1 MRIGEIL
8 VREGQLTRQQLAQAL
23 RVQGLLGSRLGTTL
37 LEESLIA
44 EDTLLD
50 AVGRQRSTH
59 TVSSAELANV
69 PPEVVRMIPARLA
82 ERYGVVPFQLKGR
95 TLSVASKDAG
105 DLLKEDEIG
114 FLTSCMVR
122 TCVGLEF
129 RIHEALERYYRIPSP
144 ERHQALA
151 RRFALQ
157 AKAARPPAPSPGTT
171 AASAPQARSPS
182 SATNTAG
189 NPAPATPASPPAAPA
204 PPPAAP
210 VPPAAVPAPRAPRG
224 QPRFIELDE
233 EDAAL
238 LGTSSS
244 DSWSPESDEQV
255 LLKPAPLPWLA
266 REAARGEQAAP
277 AEAPPAAIA
286 GAAPASPAAIVGPT
300 TAPPTEAAPTEAAPT
315 EVAPTEASPAPPS
328 ATAGEAPGE
337 ALAGSP
343 LELEDQLR
351 QASAGLRDVEIRDD
365 IADVLLAFCR
375 PHFRRRVI
383 LVARKHHIVGWRGE
397 GEGVESERARTID
410 IPAHD
415 PSVFLGLTGAGSFW
429 LGSLPALPA
438 NQALVDGLGGALPK
452 ECVVLPV
459 ILRSRVVCYIYGDNL
474 DGGVAGAPIAELRR
488 LAAKAGLAFEVYIL
502 KNKLRML

>member
-1 MRIGEIL
+1 MKIGELL
-8 VREGQLTRQQLAQAL
+8 VRERQLTREQLAQAL
-23 RVQGLLGSRLGTTL
+23 RVQGLLGNRLGTTL
-37 LEESLIA
+37 LEEGLIA
-44 EDTLLD
+44 EAALLE
-50 AVGRQRSTH
+50 AVGRQRSTP
-59 TVSSAELANV
+59 TVSSAELASV

-82 ERYGVVPFQLKGR
+82 ERYGVVPFRLKGR

-129 RIHEALERYYRIPSP
+129 RIYEALERYYRIRSP
-144 ERHQALA
+144 ERHRALA
-151 RRFALQ
+151 RRFFLQ
-157 AKAARPPAPSPGTT
+157 AKAAQTSKGAAASPARAPGPPVQSPARPPAT
-171 AASAPQARSPS
+171 ASGAI
-182 SATNTAG
+182 
-189 NPAPATPASPPAAPA
+189 PAPVSRPPRPPAAA
-204 PPPAAP
+204 PPPRR
-210 VPPAAVPAPRAPRG
+210 APRA

-244 DSWSPESDEQV
+244 DAWTPASEEPDEPV
-255 LLKPAPLPWLA
+255 LLKPSPLPWLA
-266 REAARGEQAAP
+266 REAAREEETAPSGAELARGEPTPAAVAEEP
-277 AEAPPAAIA
+277 STEAP
-286 GAAPASPAAIVGPT
+286 S
-300 TAPPTEAAPTEAAPT
+300 TEAPSAEMPSAEMPSTEA
-315 EVAPTEASPAPPS
+315 VPAPPPM
-328 ATAGEAPGE
+328 AAGEEATGE
-337 ALAGSP
+337 GLGAEQDGAELD
-343 LELEDQLR
+343 LEDRLR
-351 QASAGLRDVEIRDD
+351 RASARLRDVEIRDD

-383 LVARKHHIVGWRGE
+383 LVARKEHIVGWRGE
-397 GEGVESERARTID
+397 GEGVERERARAID

-438 NQALVDGLGGALPK
+438 NQALVDGLGGAYPK

-474 DGGVAGAPIAELRR
+474 DGGVAGAPVAELRR